1 MTHLFR
7 TTLTAGMLAASLA
20 ACSGDATGPD
30 ADTLAGEYIL
40 FTIDGQ
46 SLPVIVDQVGNDI
59 AEVTEGSV
67 TLQSNGTFDDVTTLR
82 ITESGVVTTEV
93 DATQGN
99 WTVSGTTVTFT
110 PNDGSGSYTM
120 TWDIQQGQRRL
131 TQLFQGFTLVYER
144 EPPLVDRR

>member
-1 MTHLFR
+1 MSQLIRKTML
-7 TTLTAGMLAASLA
+7 AGMAAMGLS
-20 ACSGDATGPD
+20 ACGGDATGPD

-40 FTIDGQ
+40 FTIDGHT
-46 SLPVIVDQVGNDI
+46 LPVIVDQVGDDI

-67 TLQSNGTFDDVTTLR
+67 TLQPNGTFDDVTTLR

-110 PNDGSGSYTM
+110 PSDGSGGYTM
-120 TWDIQQGQRRL
+120 TWDVQQGQRQL
-131 TQLFQGFTLVYER
+131 IQLFQGFTLVYQR
-144 EPPLVDRR
+144 LEPLTAHR

>member
-1 MTHLFR
+1 MSQLIRKT
-7 TTLTAGMLAASLA
+7 MLAGIA
-20 ACSGDATGPD
+20 AMALSACGGDATGPD

-40 FTIDGQ
+40 FTIDGHT
-46 SLPVIVDQVGNDI
+46 LPVIVDQVGDDI

-67 TLQSNGTFDDVTTLR
+67 TLQPNGTFDDVTTLR

-110 PNDGSGSYTM
+110 PSDGSGSYTM
-120 TWDIQQGQRRL
+120 TWDVQQGQRQL
-131 TQLFQGFTLVYER
+131 IQLFQGFTLVYQR
-144 EPPLVDRR
+144 LEPLTAHR